1 MERLL
6 DSKTKNFKGIIGME
20 SSVKQAM
27 LPHRKNTV
35 KDNQLGFSSGA
46 KNEFCKSETVIA
58 YLRNWIFLFGFA
70 SEGVYSL
77 DAK

>member
-1 MERLL
+1 LEKLL

-35 KDNQLGFSSGA
+35 KDNQLGFNSGA
-46 KNEFCKSETVIA
+46 KNEQ
-58 YLRNWIFLFGFA
+58 LA
-70 SEGVYSL
+70 SKMKNKNIPEFVKVEI
-77 DAK
+77 DK

>member
-46 KNEFCKSETVIA
+46 KNEQ
-58 YLRNWIFLFGFA
+58 LA
-70 SEGVYSL
+70 SKMKNKNIPEFVKL
-77 DAK
+77 EIDK